1 MDSLQAETLK
11 MISQIY
17 RRTQIY
23 MNERMKDM
31 ELSGALAPFVMIT
44 YENGKMVQNKFCEL
58 MDMSKGTVAKTM
70 NKLEEHGYVTRCGNV
85 EDGRSI
91 DVYPTDRAEEVYP
104 YLVQAGEDW
113 VEIMTEGMTEIER
126 NIFLELLKKVSGN
139 ISRHFDVLQP
149 R

>member
-1 MDSLQAETLK
+1 MESRQGEMLK

-23 MNERMKDM
+23 MNERMKDV

-44 YENGKMVQNKFCEL
+44 CENGEMVQNKFCEL

-70 NKLEEHGYVTRCGNV
+70 NKLEEHGYVKRCANAA
-85 EDGRSI
+85 DGRSI
-91 DVYPTDRAEEVYP
+91 DVYPTERAREVYP
-104 YLVQAGEDW
+104 NLVQAGEDW
-113 VEIMTEGMTEIER
+113 VGVMTEGMTEIER

-139 ISRHFDVLQP
+139 IGRHFDAL
-149 R
+149 

>member
-1 MDSLQAETLK
+1 MDSRQAQTIK

-23 MNERMKDM
+23 MNERMKDV

-44 YENGKMVQNKFCEL
+44 YENGKMIQNKFCEL

-70 NKLEEHGYVTRCGNV
+70 NKLEEHGYVTRCGSA

-91 DVYPTDRAEEVYP
+91 DVYPTERAEEVYP
-104 YLVQAGEDW
+104 QLVQAGEDW
-113 VEIMTEGMTEIER
+113 VKIMTEGMTDIER
-126 NIFLELLKKVSGN
+126 NIFLEMLKKVSDN
-139 ISRHFDVLQP
+139 ISRHFETMK
-149 R
+149 